1 MFKIFISKSIYD
13 RIIGDEKKKHTFLYK
28 MLKWQEEQQYAL
40 QKQQPNKHILLK
52 LDDAATKRYE
62 DENWQSE
69 VLNNPSSL
77 YVLDIPKDT
86 ALAIQKRYGVVC
98 VSGENPDV
106 SPLLDVD
113 DFFKPIPGE
122 IKYNGWDKV
131 LDNVEKIPSNA
142 LLLTDR
148 YIFSSRSPE
157 FGEGLGNIKRIL
169 NELLPREFHGDRYHV
184 TIVFNREATHKSFTF
199 KKIVDKLEGIKDEL
213 KIGRDY
219 DIMMEVL
226 CIKEECDIYDDLH
239 SRCIVSN
246 YYFVEATHKLAAFDN
261 HLEGTVKQKIIPWA
275 LFTKSGLS
283 GPSSVPVES
292 IDELLADFKSFQETY
307 CKQSASVPY
316 FYAVD
321 GEIMP
326 RCLGLKNRLLK

>member
-1 MFKIFISKSIYD
+1 MFKIFISESIYD
-13 RIIGDEKKKHTFLYK
+13 RIIGDEKKKHTFLYEI
-28 MLKWQEEQQYAL
+28 LEWQKEQQETL
-40 QKQQPNKHILLK
+40 QMQHPNKQILLT
-52 LDDAATKRYE
+52 LDDAATKRYTV
-62 DENWQSE
+62 ENLQSE

-77 YVLDIPKDT
+77 FVLDIPKDT
-86 ALAIQKRYGVVC
+86 ALTIQKRYGVVC
-98 VSGENPDV
+98 ISGENPDV

-148 YIFSSRSPE
+148 YIFSSRSSQ
-157 FGEGLGNIKRIL
+157 FGEGLGNVKRIL
-169 NELLPREFHGDRYHV
+169 KELLPREFQGGKYHV

-199 KKIVDKLEGIKDEL
+199 KKIVDKLEGIKNDL
-213 KIGRDY
+213 KTGRDY

-226 CIKEECDIYDDLH
+226 CINEDCDLYGNLH

-246 YYFVEATHKLAAFDN
+246 YYFVEASHKLAAFDN
-261 HLEGTVKQKIIPWA
+261 QQKGTVKQQIIPWA

-283 GPSSVPVES
+283 SPSSVPVES
-292 IDELLADFKSFQETY
+292 IDELLADFQNFQKTY
-307 CKQSASVPY
+307 CNQSASVPY

-326 RCLGLKNRLLK
+326 RCLGLRNRLFK